1 MRNPTCNLCP
11 FGTGNAKPPKTPCLM
26 PAIEDIPED
35 CEVVVVVEQPSVQDD
50 TYGRIFSGKGL
61 SEIRA
66 FFEQNGIDAYYT
78 YALKCVR
85 PTKDTKPDAKHIKIC
100 AAEYLSKEL
109 ARAKPKHIVT
119 FGSNAHY
126 GVTGKKVGLDKMGNR
141 YFDETLQAHIY
152 PTNHHVQGLYNQQI
166 KDQIWAHL
174 RQFVEWIKSGDRSVG
189 FSPQV
194 YVADTLR
201 ALRVLQ
207 KRIHDAPGRVVAV
220 DTETQGLDAYAA
232 GKSVRSIQFCWDAD
246 FGGVFVPLGLED
258 DCYYTNKSQ
267 VGRFWQDE
275 PLSEAVQVVREI
287 LAETQCIWHN
297 GKFDREWLYEWGMRA
312 FGKPIEAPHIYM
324 DTLHVA
330 HAIEENRILKL
341 KTLITSELGYPTYD
355 IADKLTKDL
364 DVLIPYAAKDT
375 VASLLLAQKYIK
387 TLQEPDL
394 KRIRMLYA
402 KVTRPMDSIFTEME
416 LHGWPVDEDTCGQ
429 LRLVVSTEFKRVT
442 AELHEILAE
451 NDIVAAPKAFAS
463 PKQLIQII
471 FKDLGYPTNPDGRLA
486 KTKTGALSTGSDAL
500 LHLKGKPFIDKLLE
514 WRGLSKVLST
524 YIDPMLIAS
533 QVRGRITTSYRLTG
547 TVTGRTASGKENEST
562 TPTAAKSSNGM
573 NLQNLPYKKYGL
585 EQIQVRDCIRAR
597 EGWSIL
603 EADFSQIELRIAG
616 FMSQDPMLLNAYRT
630 GQDVHTIRA
639 MRIMN
644 MDPEQWATLSK
655 DDQKEKRKKAKAA
668 NFGFIYG
675 MQAAKYKTYA
685 LTDYDLDLSM
695 DECNR
700 TRSKFFSDHTGLEP
714 WYGKQERELKRNGYV
729 ESLSGRRRHLRNI
742 RLDPESSREART
754 KYNEAIRMAINTPV
768 QGFASDLKLMSI
780 IEIHDWLDPAMGY
793 MFGEIHDSI
802 VFEVRN
808 EYLEEVARKV
818 MEIMAHPRL
827 LDELGIE
834 LGVPI
839 CAECKAGPS
848 LGEAVDLKL
857 AA

>member
-1 MRNPTCNLCP
+1 M
-11 FGTGNAKPPKTPCLM
+11 
-26 PAIEDIPED
+26 
-35 CEVVVVVEQPSVQDD
+35 
-50 TYGRIFSGKGL
+50 
-61 SEIRA
+61 
-66 FFEQNGIDAYYT
+66 
-78 YALKCVR
+78 
-85 PTKDTKPDAKHIKIC
+85 
-100 AAEYLSKEL
+100 
-109 ARAKPKHIVT
+109 
-119 FGSNAHY
+119 
-126 GVTGKKVGLDKMGNR
+126 
-141 YFDETLQAHIY
+141 
-152 PTNHHVQGLYNQQI
+152 
-166 KDQIWAHL
+166 
-174 RQFVEWIKSGDRSVG
+174 
-189 FSPQV
+189 
-194 YVADTLR
+194 
-201 ALRVLQ
+201 
-207 KRIHDAPGRVVAV
+207 
-220 DTETQGLDAYAA
+220 
-232 GKSVRSIQFCWDAD
+232 
-246 FGGVFVPLGLED
+246 
-258 DCYYTNKSQ
+258 
-267 VGRFWQDE
+267 
-275 PLSEAVQVVREI
+275 
-287 LAETQCIWHN
+287 
-297 GKFDREWLYEWGMRA
+297 
-312 FGKPIEAPHIYM
+312 
-324 DTLHVA
+324 
-330 HAIEENRILKL
+330 
-341 KTLITSELGYPTYD
+341 
-355 IADKLTKDL
+355 
-364 DVLIPYAAKDT
+364 
-375 VASLLLAQKYIK
+375 
-387 TLQEPDL
+387 
-394 KRIRMLYA
+394 
-402 KVTRPMDSIFTEME
+402 
-416 LHGWPVDEDTCGQ
+416 
-429 LRLVVSTEFKRVT
+429 
-442 AELHEILAE
+442 
-451 NDIVAAPKAFAS
+451 AAPKAFAS

-471 FKDLGYPTNPDGRLA
+471 FKDLGYPVNPDGRLA

-533 QVRGRITTSYRLTG
+533 QIRGRITTSYRLTG
-547 TVTGRTASGKENEST
+547 TVTGRTASGKENESA
-562 TPTAAKSSNGM
+562 TPTASKTSNGM
-573 NLQNLPYKKYGL
+573 NLQNLPYGKYGPDKL
-585 EQIQVRDCIRAR
+585 SVRNCIRAR

-630 GQDVHTIRA
+630 GQDVHTLRA

-644 MDPEQWATLSK
+644 MDPEQWAELSK
-655 DDQKEKRKKAKAA
+655 DEQKEKRKKAKAA

-714 WYGKQERELKRNGYV
+714 WYGRQERELKRNGYV

-780 IEIHDWLDPAMGY
+780 IEIHDWLDPKKGY